1 MGLVQNYR
9 RDFIADLFWLGEVK
23 MIIKNKFV
31 HYYSVIKFS
40 ILILF
45 FGFLTIQ
52 SLMFKFDFQTFLF
65 FEVFISSIFITI
77 NLLENNNWAIKLI
90 NLQIT
95 LIIIFLLSIIL
106 KKFLYYENFSNSKNL
121 IIFGI
126 YLLFYAIILN
136 KNKQKNV
143 KTV

>member
-1 MGLVQNYR
+1 
-9 RDFIADLFWLGEVK
+9 
-23 MIIKNKFV
+23 MIIKNKFL

-52 SLMFKFDFQTFLF
+52 TLMFKFDFQTFLF

>member
-1 MGLVQNYR
+1 MVQNYR
-9 RDFIADLFWLGEVK
+9 RDFIVDLFWLGEVK
-23 MIIKNKFV
+23 MIIKNKFL

-77 NLLENNNWAIKLI
+77 NLLENNNWAIRLI

-95 LIIIFLLSIIL
+95 LIILFLLSIIL
-106 KKFLYYENFSNSKNL
+106 KKFLYYGNFSNSKNL

>member
-1 MGLVQNYR
+1 
-9 RDFIADLFWLGEVK
+9 

-77 NLLENNNWAIKLI
+77 NLLENNNWAIRLI